1 MTRMVGADASVMVEA
16 RTVKEAARI
25 AAVTGGVHLPAKEQG
40 KLSRRVRLTGDF
52 EAHRAAVEAVTVL
65 FGLCT
70 DDGVPAPSGWTVTGA
85 SFEVQWPDEPS
96 RVRSHFGARR
106 YAHNWALAQ
115 VKADMDAK
123 KADPEHESVPWTLA
137 ALRQRWNQVKAEV
150 APWWAENSKEC
161 YGSGIADLV
170 QALANWSASK
180 QGKRKGRKVGF
191 PKFTSRNRDQPRVRF
206 TTGAMRFEPDRRTIV
221 VPVMGPLRSKENTRR
236 VQRHLAMDNARLIS
250 MTLSERW
257 GRLFVAVN
265 YAVRTKVAS
274 PSRAPARPGS
284 RAGVDLGMRD
294 LATVADTEGAI
305 TIFPNPAPLRASL
318 AERRRTGKRLS
329 RCIPGSRGHRAAK
342 AKLARLDRRCVN
354 LRLESHH
361 QFTRW
366 LVDTYREVV
375 VEDLDLAA
383 MKKSMGR
390 RAFRRSVS
398 DTALGQIGPLLAYK
412 VERAGSKLDLA
423 DRWFPSSQVHHGC
436 GCRLVAKHKVD
447 KMLVCAGTGELVDR
461 DVNAARNLRDWPD
474 HASCGS
480 VGATAPFVP
489 GPSRDGT
496 GGGSDAGSLG
506 TGGVDVRPALR
517 RGRFAARPEPNP
529 AMGEE
534 PREGCHSRELDS
546 SSLSGNGL
554 RCGWR
559 PRRRRAPP
567 P

>member
-1 MTRMVGADASVMVEA
+1 MTTMACVDAGVIVEA

-25 AAVTGGVHLPAKEQG
+25 AAGTGGVHLLAKEQG

-65 FGLCT
+65 FGLFT

-85 SFEVQWPDEPS
+85 SFEVQWPREPPL
-96 RVRSHFGARR
+96 VRSHFGARR

-123 KADPEHESVPWTLA
+123 KANPEHESVPWTLK

-170 QALANWSASK
+170 QALANWSTSK

-191 PKFTSRNRDQPRVRF
+191 PKFKSRNRDQPRVRF
-206 TTGAMRFEPDRRTIV
+206 STGAMRFELDRRTIV
-221 VPVMGPLRSKENTRR
+221 VPVIGPLRSKENTRR
-236 VQRHLAMDNARLIS
+236 VERHFAKGNARLIS

-265 YAVRTKVAS
+265 YAVRTKVVS
-274 PSRAPARPGS
+274 PSRAPVRPGS

-294 LATVADTEGAI
+294 LATVADTQGVI
-305 TIFPNPAPLRASL
+305 TIFPNPTPLRASL
-318 AERRRTGKRLS
+318 AERRRTGKQLC

-342 AKLARLDRRCVN
+342 AKLAHLDRRCVN

-366 LVDTYREVV
+366 LVDTYSEVV

-383 MKKSMGR
+383 MKASMGR

-398 DTALGQIGPLLAYK
+398 DTALGQIRPMLAYK
-412 VERAGSKLDLA
+412 VERVGSKLGVA

-436 GCRLVAKHKVD
+436 GCRLVAKHKLD
-447 KMLVCAGTGELVDR
+447 KMLMCAFTGELIDR
-461 DVNAARNLRDWPD
+461 DGNAAQNLRDWPD

-480 VGATAPFVP
+480 VGATAPFVL
-489 GPSRDGT
+489 GPSPDGT
-496 GGGSDAGSLG
+496 GDGSDARTTGHLGSGRKTGASARAVRGEARTEPSHGGG
-506 TGGVDVRPALR
+506 TPQGVPQPWAYQ
-517 RGRFAARPEPNP
+517 
-529 AMGEE
+529 
-534 PREGCHSRELDS
+534 
-546 SSLSGNGL
+546 SSLRCSGNGSSRL
-554 RCGWR
+554 CWS
-559 PRRRRAPP
+559 
-567 P
+567 

>member
-1 MTRMVGADASVMVEA
+1 MTTMACVDAGVIVEA

-25 AAVTGGVHLPAKEQG
+25 AAGTGGVHLLAKEQG

-65 FGLCT
+65 FGLFT

-85 SFEVQWPDEPS
+85 SFEVQWPREPPL
-96 RVRSHFGARR
+96 VRSHFGARR

-123 KADPEHESVPWTLA
+123 QADPEHQSVPWTLE
-137 ALRQRWNQVKAEV
+137 ALRQRWNQVKGEV

-161 YGSGIADLV
+161 YASGIADLV
-170 QALANWSASK
+170 QALANWSMSK

-191 PKFTSRNRDQPRVRF
+191 PKFKSRNRDQPRVRF
-206 TTGAMRFEPDRRTIV
+206 STGTMRFEPDRRTIV
-221 VPVMGPLRSKENTRR
+221 VPVIGPLRSKENTRR
-236 VQRHLAMDNARLIS
+236 VERHLAKGNARLIS

-265 YAVRTKVAS
+265 YAVRTKVVS
-274 PSRAPARPGS
+274 PSRAPVRPGS

-294 LATVADTEGAI
+294 LATVADTQGVI
-305 TIFPNPAPLRASL
+305 TIFPNPTPLRASL
-318 AERRRTGKRLS
+318 AERRRTGKQLC

-342 AKLARLDRRCVN
+342 AKLAHLDRRCAN

-366 LVDTYREVV
+366 LVDTYSEVV

-383 MKKSMGR
+383 MKASMGR

-398 DTALGQIGPLLAYK
+398 DTALGQIRPMLAYK
-412 VERAGSKLDLA
+412 VERVGSKLGVA

-436 GCRLVAKHKVD
+436 GCRLVAKHKLD
-447 KMLVCAGTGELVDR
+447 KMLMCAFTGELIDR
-461 DVNAARNLRDWPD
+461 DGNAAQNLRDWPD

-480 VGATAPFVP
+480 VGATAPFVL
-489 GPSRDGT
+489 GPSPDGT
-496 GGGSDAGSLG
+496 GDGSDARTTGHLGSGRKTGASARAVRGEARTEPSHGGG
-506 TGGVDVRPALR
+506 TPQGVPQPWA
-517 RGRFAARPEPNP
+517 
-529 AMGEE
+529 
-534 PREGCHSRELDS
+534 SQ
-546 SSLSGNGL
+546 SSLRCSGNGSSRL
-554 RCGWR
+554 
-559 PRRRRAPP
+559 
-567 P
+567 

>member
-1 MTRMVGADASVMVEA
+1 M
-16 RTVKEAARI
+16 
-25 AAVTGGVHLPAKEQG
+25 G
-40 KLSRRVRLTGDF
+40 KL
-52 EAHRAAVEAVTVL
+52 E
-65 FGLCT
+65 
-70 DDGVPAPSGWTVTGA
+70 VPPGWA
-85 SFEVQWPDEPS
+85 CQAYRFEVDRPS
-96 RVRSHFGARR
+96 RHQSISSHEGARR
-106 YAHNWALAQ
+106 FAWNWGLGL
-115 VKADMDAK
+115 VEDRLDARS
-123 KADPEHESVPWTLA
+123 AYRVL
-137 ALRQRWNQVKAEV
+137 ALRQGATADEATAWAKEMVPVPWSLPALRRIWNQEKDDV

-170 QALANWSASK
+170 QALANWSMSK

-191 PKFTSRNRDQPRVRF
+191 PKFKSRNRDQPRVRF
-206 TTGAMRFEPDRRTIV
+206 TTGAIRFEPDRRTIV
-221 VPVMGPLRSKENTRR
+221 VPVIGPLRSKENTRR
-236 VQRHLAMDNARLIS
+236 VERHLAKGNARLIS

-265 YAVRTKVAS
+265 YAVRTKVVS

-318 AERRRTGKRLS
+318 AERRRTGKQLS
-329 RCIPGSRGHRAAK
+329 RRIPGSRGHRAAK

-366 LVDTYREVV
+366 LVDAYSEVV

-383 MKKSMGR
+383 MKASMGR

-398 DTALGQIGPLLAYK
+398 DTALGQIRPMLAYK

-436 GCRLVAKHKVD
+436 GCRLVAKHKLD
-447 KMLVCAGTGELVDR
+447 KMLVCAGTWELVDR
-461 DVNAARNLRDWPD
+461 DVNAAQNLRDWPD

-489 GPSRDGT
+489 GPSWDGT
-496 GGGSDAGSLG
+496 GGGSDTRT
-506 TGGVDVRPALR
+506 TGHLR
-517 RGRFAARPEPNP
+517 SGRKTSASARERSAVRPEPNP
-529 AMGEE
+529 VMGEE
-534 PREGCHSRELDS
+534 PREGCHS
-546 SSLSGNGL
+546 SGLTRLHSVATAQG
-554 RCGWR
+554 GSR
-559 PRRRRAPP
+559 P
-567 P
+567 

>member
-1 MTRMVGADASVMVEA
+1 MTTMACADAGVIVEA

-25 AAVTGGVHLPAKEQG
+25 AAGTGGVHLLAKEQG
-40 KLSRRVRLTGDF
+40 KLSRRVRLTGEF
-52 EAHRAAVEAVTVL
+52 ESHRAAVEAVTVL
-65 FGLCT
+65 FGLFT

-85 SFEVQWPDEPS
+85 SFEVQWPREPPL
-96 RVRSHFGARR
+96 VRSHFGARR

-123 KADPEHESVPWTLA
+123 QADPEHQSVPWTLE
-137 ALRQRWNQVKAEV
+137 ALRQRWNQVKGEV
-150 APWWAENSKEC
+150 APWWAENSKER
-161 YGSGIADLV
+161 YASGIADLV
-170 QALANWSASK
+170 QALANWSMSK

-191 PKFTSRNRDQPRVRF
+191 PKFKSRNRDQPRVRF
-206 TTGAMRFEPDRRTIV
+206 STGTMRFEPDRRTIV
-221 VPVMGPLRSKENTRR
+221 VPVIGPLRSKENTRR
-236 VQRHLAMDNARLIS
+236 VERHLAKGNARLIS

-265 YAVRTKVAS
+265 YAVRTKVVS
-274 PSRAPARPGS
+274 PSRAPVRPGS

-294 LATVADTEGAI
+294 LATVADTQGVI
-305 TIFPNPAPLRASL
+305 TIFPNPTPLRASL
-318 AERRRTGKRLS
+318 AERRRTGKQLC

-342 AKLARLDRRCVN
+342 AKLAHLDRRCVN

-366 LVDTYREVV
+366 LVDTYSEVV

-383 MKKSMGR
+383 MKASMGR

-398 DTALGQIGPLLAYK
+398 DTALGQIRPMLAYK

-436 GCRLVAKHKVD
+436 GCRLVAKHKLD
-447 KMLVCAGTGELVDR
+447 KMLVCAVTGELVDR
-461 DVNAARNLRDWPD
+461 DVNAAQNLRDWPD

-489 GPSRDGT
+489 GPSSDGT
-496 GGGSDAGSLG
+496 GGGSDARG
-506 TGGVDVRPALR
+506 TWRADVRPLPR
-517 RGRFAARPEPNP
+517 RCAFRGEVRTEP
-529 AMGEE
+529 
-534 PREGCHSRELDS
+534 
-546 SSLSGNGL
+546 GNG
-554 RCGWR
+554 GET
-559 PRRRRAPP
+559 PRGVPQQWA
-567 P
+567 